1 MRFSISR
8 SSRPPP
14 SLVIVPPSNCARI
27 SRRFWG
33 LNPKTNW
40 LHSVVIRLFSFLAG
54 FLSEQKSYAMKQQ
67 PFFIYYEKFRLAYR
81 DLSLRPKPFKFS
93 ANGFVHRDFGSIS
106 QFTGRLGAVQVLT
119 RRHHCNGTGRYF
131 RSRAVQVLVL
141 KSLPCRNQLG
151 CGQRNLL
158 GFGSPCNRSDLCHEL
173 LHGQILSTNKIA
185 LTRMPILTDPY
196 KPAPSVSRIDDVPLS
211 GDVTWKR
218 TIGHLDDEAP
228 RSVAGVVL
236 AEGHRWDTDDHRHS
250 FRRLLSGQRILC
262 PFHLQIGV
270 LIVRSFWVTL

>member
-1 MRFSISR
+1 MRGAISKKRR
-8 SSRPPP
+8 SQPRWPEEVEGMETSKRARRRKRDTAKTDRKPPLAVLRRAGCPSRDGRNAPT
-14 SLVIVPPSNCARI
+14 LRQ
-27 SRRFWG
+27 SRCQG
-33 LNPKTNW
+33 
-40 LHSVVIRLFSFLAG
+40 
-54 FLSEQKSYAMKQQ
+54 
-67 PFFIYYEKFRLAYR
+67 FRLAYR
-81 DLSLRPKPFKFS
+81 DLSLRPKPFKCS

-196 KPAPSVSRIDDVPLS
+196 KPASGIPRIDHVPLS

-218 TIGHLDDEAP
+218 TIRHLDNEAP
-228 RSVAGVVL
+228 RTVAGVVL
-236 AEGHRWDTDDHRHS
+236 AERHRWDTDDHRHS
-250 FRRLLSGQRILC
+250 FRRFLSGQRILC

-270 LIVRSFWVTL
+270 LIVRSLWVTL